1 MASRDAPE
9 SKGPAS
15 SAQSDAS
22 AAAATA
28 AASSSKDEAADAGMK
43 RTASDEQEAAKSQSG
58 KRTGQP
64 SVPSSARAGPGAKG
78 KRSASIASTG
88 QPESRWPRLAVVGV
102 GVVLVLA
109 AIGVAAWELRR
120 QFTAAIEETR
130 TLDLRVQELEQQVS
144 NIGAQALTDADL
156 RQLAVQVERL
166 TAHQDSLAFRR
177 EVDALG
183 DSLGRQLRAV
193 EDRLAALV
201 LLPGTEA
208 EAIAMTGQ
216 FAEIS
221 RTVAADRAWLRAGL
235 RALATARIL
244 RWIGTEVEHG
254 RPYVEPLALLR
265 ELVGGESQSAAALA
279 VLAPH
284 ASTGVATQTELAR
297 KFLASEQSARAALGN
312 PSPAG
317 LDRLLDRV
325 AGLVEVRRTEMPMGE
340 SPDSVLSRVS
350 FLVEAGDLRQA
361 RQESGALPEVIQ
373 AELAEWQREAEEV
386 LAARDALQALE
397 RHAGGQLADL
407 VRNVEL
413 EPLPGSR

>member
-9 SKGPAS
+9 SKGPVS
-15 SAQSDAS
+15 SSQSDLS

-28 AASSSKDEAADAGMK
+28 QASSSKDETADAGTK
-43 RTASDEQEAAKSQSG
+43 QAARDGQETAKSQSV
-58 KRTGQP
+58 KRAGQA
-64 SVPSSARAGPGAKG
+64 SVPSSAGASPGAKG
-78 KRSASIASTG
+78 KRRAATG
-88 QPESRWPRLAVVGV
+88 QRRPRWPRLAVVGV

-109 AIGVAAWELRR
+109 AIGLAAWELRR
-120 QFTAAIEETR
+120 QFTAAIEETQ
-130 TLDLRVQELEQQVS
+130 TLELRVQELDQQVS

-156 RQLAVQVERL
+156 RQLAVQVEQL
-166 TAHQDSLAFRR
+166 TAHQDSLAFRS

-221 RTVAADRAWLRAGL
+221 RAVAADRAWLQAGL

-244 RWIGTEVEHG
+244 GWIGTEVEHG
-254 RPYVEPLALLR
+254 RPYAEPLALLR
-265 ELVGGESQSAAALA
+265 ELVGGDPQPAAALA
-279 VLAPH
+279 VLAPY
-284 ASTGVATQTELAR
+284 APTGVATQAELAR
-297 KFLASEQSARAALGN
+297 KFSASEQSARAALAD
-312 PSPAG
+312 PSAAG
-317 LDRLLDRV
+317 LDRLLGRV
-325 AGLVEVRRTEMPMGE
+325 ARLVEVRRTDLPMGE

-350 FLVEAGDLRQA
+350 FLVEAGDLRKA
-361 RQESGALPEVIQ
+361 WQESGALPEAIQ

-386 LAARDALQALE
+386 WAAHDALQALE
-397 RHAGGQLADL
+397 RYADGQLADL
-407 VRNVEL
+407 ARNVEL

>member
-1 MASRDAPE
+1 M
-9 SKGPAS
+9 
-15 SAQSDAS
+15 
-22 AAAATA
+22 
-28 AASSSKDEAADAGMK
+28 
-43 RTASDEQEAAKSQSG
+43 
-58 KRTGQP
+58 
-64 SVPSSARAGPGAKG
+64 
-78 KRSASIASTG
+78 
-88 QPESRWPRLAVVGV
+88 
-102 GVVLVLA
+102 VLA

-166 TAHQDSLAFRR
+166 TAHQDSLAFRS

-208 EAIAMTGQ
+208 EAVAMTGQ

-254 RPYVEPLALLR
+254 KPYAEPLALLR
-265 ELVGGESQSAAALA
+265 ELVGGDSHSAAALA
-279 VLAPH
+279 VLTPH
-284 ASTGVATQTELAR
+284 ASTGVVTQTELAR
-297 KFLASEQSARAALGN
+297 KFFASEQSARAALGD
-312 PSPAG
+312 PSAAG

-325 AGLVEVRRTEMPMGE
+325 AGLVEVRRTEMPVGE

-350 FLVEAGDLRQA
+350 FLVEAGDLRKA
-361 RQESGALPEVIQ
+361 WQESGALPEAIQ

-397 RHAGGQLADL
+397 RYADGQLADL